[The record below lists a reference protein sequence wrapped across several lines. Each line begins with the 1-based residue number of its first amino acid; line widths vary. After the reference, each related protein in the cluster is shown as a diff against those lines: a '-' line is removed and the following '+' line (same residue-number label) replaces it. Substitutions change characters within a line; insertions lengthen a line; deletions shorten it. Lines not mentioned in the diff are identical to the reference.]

1 MMMLSVFFSSA
12 LLAVDV
18 DTKASNFKWTGTKV
32 TGKHFGKIMLK
43 EAKLQEAEGKLTGG
57 EFVMDLNTV
66 TADDLEGEWK
76 QKLEGH
82 LKNEDFFNVAKY
94 PTAKLVIS
102 KITGDKVEGTMTVK
116 DKTNPVSFTFKKDAG
131 KYTGTLK
138 FDRTKFG
145 MVYGSGNFF
154 KDLGDKMIH
163 DEVTLDF
170 TVVTK

>member
-1 MMMLSVFFSSA
+1 
-12 LLAVDV
+12 
-18 DTKASNFKWTGTKV
+18 
-32 TGKHFGKIMLK
+32 MLK